1 MQYANSNNVMT
12 EFSSNTLPGTAG
24 SRPLQWQ
31 PISLAALVHVLLIVF
46 LWVGVQWQNKESTA
60 VEAEV
65 WDMTTRE
72 AAPKPVFQER
82 IEPVPE
88 VAPVVPVPAA
98 KVIPKVEPLE
108 DPEIALEQE
117 KKRKRLEKQ
126 KQEQELERE
135 RQRELKLEQEKALKL
150 EKEKLAEQKK
160 KAEKLEKAADKQAA
174 DEAEK
179 KKQADLAKQNAKEKA
194 TRDKA
199 FEENMRRLTGQA
211 SSSANTSAVTGSGG
225 NGDAAKSTGNN
236 RGDPSYAAKIAAKV
250 RSNTVFNA
258 TDNSSNNPT
267 VEYRI
272 DLLPDGSARGAVRK
286 LKSSGVPAFDDAV
299 EKAIEKSLPFPR
311 DKSGQV
317 PSSIVYVHRMKE

>member
-1 MQYANSNNVMT
+1 VQYANSNNVMT
-12 EFSSNTLPGTAG
+12 EFSSNTLPEMAG
-24 SRPLQWQ
+24 RHPVQWQ

-72 AAPKPVFQER
+72 AAPKPVYQER
-82 IEPVPE
+82 IEPVAE
-88 VAPVVPVPAA
+88 PVPAA
-98 KVIPKVEPLE
+98 PVKVVPKEEPLE
-108 DPEIALEQE
+108 DPEIALAQE

-126 KQEQELERE
+126 KQEQELARE
-135 RQRELKLEQEKALKL
+135 LELKLEREKALKL
-150 EKEKLAEQKK
+150 EKDKLAEQKK
-160 KAEKLEKAADKQAA
+160 KAEKLEKAADKLAV

-179 KKQADLAKQNAKEKA
+179 KKQAELAKQNAKEKA
-194 TRDKA
+194 VRDKA

-211 SSSANTSAVTGSGG
+211 STNTNTSGVTGSGG

-258 TDNSSNNPT
+258 TDNSTNNPT

-272 DLLPDGSARGAVRK
+272 DLLPDGSLRGAVRK

-299 EKAIEKSLPFPR
+299 EKAIDKSMPFPR

-317 PSSIVYVHRMKE
+317 PASIVYVHRMKE